1 MVTDLSLSTD
11 HFQKFIQ
18 KNHLIS
24 YCHAKFGRSMKPLE
38 KAMNYKK
45 NVKAKKRY
53 SKGWSE

>member
-1 MVTDLSLSTD
+1 MHGSWLLLKYIILMVTDLSLSTD

-45 NVKAKKRY
+45 T
-53 SKGWSE
+53 